1 MEYRKATADD
11 IELLMSLRE
20 EMLRIVNVLPEDHR
34 FSDVMTENS
43 RRYFLEGDQ
52 TTVIALDNGKAAA
65 CASISY
71 IEVMP
76 TFSHPTGKRAH
87 IMNVYTNAAYR
98 RQGIAQKLVNML
110 TAEAAERGVTEIGLD
125 ATDSGR
131 PLYEALGFTASV
143 SYMTKKMIV
152 K

>member
-20 EMLRIVNVLPEDHR
+20 EMLRIVNGLPEDHR
-34 FSDVMTENS
+34 FSDAMTENS

-52 TTVIALDNGKAAA
+52 TTVIALDNGKATA

-143 SYMTKKMIV
+143 SYMTKNINRE
-152 K
+152 

>member
-20 EMLRIVNVLPEDHR
+20 EMLRIVNGLPEDHR

-76 TFSHPTGKRAH
+76 TFSHTTGKRAH

-143 SYMTKKMIV
+143 SYMTKNINRE
-152 K
+152 